1 MPFIS
6 VLENVN
12 TELVCEQRFS
22 WLSPLNAHITKHT
35 YESLEIPPSN
45 AVTMKVQQHNSKM

>member
-6 VLENVN
+6 VLQNVN

-22 WLSPLNAHITKHT
+22 WLSRFADITKHMNRWRF
-35 YESLEIPPSN
+35 LSN
-45 AVTMKVQQHNSKM
+45 AVHIRLSQ